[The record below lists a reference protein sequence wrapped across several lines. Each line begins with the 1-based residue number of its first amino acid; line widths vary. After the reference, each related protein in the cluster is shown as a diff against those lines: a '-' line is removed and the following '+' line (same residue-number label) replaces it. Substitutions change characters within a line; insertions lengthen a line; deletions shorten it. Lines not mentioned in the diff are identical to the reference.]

1 MAAIKWYNYHS
12 SEADKMT
19 TIKQI
24 KGLANNLLDKNIDL
38 VAAGRNSF
46 WLLPIESI
54 GRLIHLDRTSN
65 PAYCVASWYLVE
77 FFMPGVRSSSSLG
90 RCSERIARS
99 EGFEGGQGWFW
110 SDPTI
115 YDDFLTRVEADA
127 LAILRPLD
135 TTRKC
140 LDFARTRPAT
150 VGRLGLDWHL
160 VACIALGELDE
171 ARTIWSKIGKQY
183 RNGAVMEDAH
193 WQLINDRTCLI
204 GEPLMADDR
213 DALATLLHRWEA
225 ETIVGSPLEPFWRP
239 SLFPLEE
246 DASAAP

>member
-1 MAAIKWYNYHS
+1 
-12 SEADKMT
+12 MT
-19 TIKQI
+19 TIKKI
-24 KGLANNLLDKNIDL
+24 KGLAKSLLDRNTDL

-46 WLLPIESI
+46 WLLPVGPV

-65 PAYCVASWYLVE
+65 PAYCVAGWYLVE

-90 RCSERIARS
+90 RCSGRIARS

-115 YDDFLTRVEADA
+115 YDDFVTRVEEDA

-135 TTRKC
+135 TTRGC

-160 VACIALGELDE
+160 VSCIALGELDE
-171 ARTIWSKIGKQY
+171 ARAIWSKMGKQY
-183 RNGAVMEDAH
+183 RKGAVMEDAH

-204 GEPLMADDR
+204 GEPLMANDR
-213 DALATLLHRWEA
+213 AALATLLHRWEA

-239 SLFPLEE
+239 SPFPLE
-246 DASAAP
+246 DNASAGR

>member
-1 MAAIKWYNYHS
+1 
-12 SEADKMT
+12 MT

-24 KGLANNLLDKNIDL
+24 KGLAKNLLDKNIDL
-38 VAAGRNSF
+38 AAAGRNSF

-171 ARTIWSKIGKQY
+171 ARTIWSKIGKHY
-183 RNGAVMEDAH
+183 RNGAVMEG
-193 WQLINDRTCLI
+193 C
-204 GEPLMADDR
+204 
-213 DALATLLHRWEA
+213 ALAVDQRPDLPHRRA
-225 ETIVGSPLEPFWRP
+225 AHGRRSGRSRHPVASLGSRDHRRKSPRTILETEPVSPGGGCIGRP
-239 SLFPLEE
+239 VSGRE
-246 DASAAP
+246 D